1 MSMMPNPFGT
11 ARPGTLGYESR
22 ADTVTQGQF
31 FNAVYAWMASGL
43 ALTAVIAWWVS
54 TQPQL
59 MASLFH
65 GGMIV
70 LLVILQLGL
79 VVALSAAVTKI
90 NSTVATIMFL
100 AYAALN
106 GLTLSALFL
115 IYSLPSLAGAF
126 VVTAGTFGAMSLY
139 GYTTRRDLTRY
150 GSLLLMALIGLIIAS
165 VVNIFFASS
174 TLYWLVTY
182 GGVLI
187 FVALTAY
194 DTQKLRYI
202 ADQTANNPELSARF
216 SIYGALSLYLD
227 FINLFIYMLRI
238 MGDRRS

>member
-1 MSMMPNPFGT
+1 MPNPFGGT

-22 ADTVTQGQF
+22 ADTVTRGQF
-31 FNAVYAWMASGL
+31 FNSVYAWMASGL
-43 ALTAVIAWWVS
+43 ALTAVVAWWVS

-59 MASLFH
+59 MMSLYR
-65 GGMIV
+65 GGMIW

-79 VVALSAAVTKI
+79 VIALSAAITKI
-90 NSTVATIMFL
+90 NSAVATLMFMV
-100 AYAALN
+100 YAALN
-106 GLTLSALFL
+106 GLTLAALFV
-115 IYSLPSLAGAF
+115 IYTRASLAGAF

-139 GYTTRRDLTRY
+139 GFTTRRDLTQY

-182 GGVLI
+182 AGVLI
-187 FVALTAY
+187 FVGLTAY
-194 DTQKLRYI
+194 DTQKLLQI
-202 ADQTANNPELSARF
+202 ADQTAHSPEMSARF
-216 SIYGALSLYLD
+216 AIYGALSLYLD

-238 MGDRRS
+238 MGDRRG